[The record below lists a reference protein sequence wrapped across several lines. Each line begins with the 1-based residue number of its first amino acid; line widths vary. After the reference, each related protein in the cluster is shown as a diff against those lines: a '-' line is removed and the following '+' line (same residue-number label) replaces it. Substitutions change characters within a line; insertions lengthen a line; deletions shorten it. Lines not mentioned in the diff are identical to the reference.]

1 MKQSDADKVAAS
13 LRSIADD
20 EATQAATGQTADEIK
35 ALART
40 FDRP

>member
-1 MKQSDADKVAAS
+1 MNQTEADNIAAS

-20 EATQAATGQTADEIK
+20 PAAQAATGLDADGIK
-35 ALART
+35 NLAGE

>member
-1 MKQSDADKVAAS
+1 MNQTDADKVAAS

-20 EATQAATGQTADEIK
+20 PAVQAATGKDADGIK
-35 ALART
+35 ALASE